1 MKWKTISLTDKEGL
15 ELFLRPLQRTS
26 HSERFYPKKS
36 MELFHEPEPC
46 IIYRTQITRKFYL
59 ELLEKFPGKP
69 KSGMILSL
77 SDCPELTSHIDLS
90 AAGRQY
96 LVSCN
101 TYRTTFSRCQISLA
115 YSSMVR
121 SDENLPHLAV

>member
-15 ELFLRPLQRTS
+15 ELFCGPFNELPIQEDFIL
-26 HSERFYPKKS
+26 KKS

-77 SDCPELTSHIDLS
+77 SDCAELTSHIDLS
-90 AAGRQY
+90 AAGGSIRI
-96 LVSCN
+96 L
-101 TYRTTFSRCQISLA
+101 
-115 YSSMVR
+115 
-121 SDENLPHLAV
+121 

>member
-15 ELFLRPLQRTS
+15 ELFCGPFNELPIQEDFIL
-26 HSERFYPKKS
+26 KKS

-59 ELLEKFPGKP
+59 ELLEKFPG
-69 KSGMILSL
+69 ILSL

-90 AAGRQY
+90 AAGGSIRI
-96 LVSCN
+96 L
-101 TYRTTFSRCQISLA
+101 
-115 YSSMVR
+115 
-121 SDENLPHLAV
+121 

>member
-1 MKWKTISLTDKEGL
+1 MKWKTISLTNKEGL
-15 ELFLRPLQRTS
+15 ELFCGPFNELPIQEDFIL
-26 HSERFYPKKS
+26 KKS

-69 KSGMILSL
+69 KSGMILFL

-90 AAGRQY
+90 AAGGSIRI
-96 LVSCN
+96 L
-101 TYRTTFSRCQISLA
+101 
-115 YSSMVR
+115 
-121 SDENLPHLAV
+121 

>member
-15 ELFLRPLQRTS
+15 ELFCGPFNELPIQEDFIL
-26 HSERFYPKKS
+26 KKS

-69 KSGMILSL
+69 KSGMIT
-77 SDCPELTSHIDLS
+77 CRI
-90 AAGRQY
+90 
-96 LVSCN
+96 
-101 TYRTTFSRCQISLA
+101 
-115 YSSMVR
+115 
-121 SDENLPHLAV
+121 